1 MPRLLWLRAM
11 RKRQRKQRRLQ
22 KSLQLSSYFVFSEMN
37 MGMSWWNGQ
46 TLGFW
51 DLLRNSSGCLETVLS
66 TGVRFGCRAKF
77 EQFAEAQTTKNHMM
91 TTTNALTAVQ
101 ENAGSSGCCFLN
113 PMARVLILSTSRL
126 INFIISRICDV
137 SCFEQS
143 GWASIS
149 LREDNKEFS
158 ISMNYIQRVWW
169 GSHLVVVYLLSK

>member
-11 RKRQRKQRRLQ
+11 RKRQWKQRRLQ
-22 KSLQLSSYFVFSEMN
+22 KSLQLASYFVFSEMN
-37 MGMSWWNGQ
+37 MGMSWCNGQ

-51 DLLRNSSGCLETVLS
+51 DLLRNKSRCLETVLS
-66 TGVRFGCRAKF
+66 SAVRFGYRAKF
-77 EQFAEAQTTKNHMM
+77 EQFAEAQTTENHMM

-113 PMARVLILSTSRL
+113 PMVLILSTSRL

-137 SCFEQS
+137 SCPEQS
-143 GWASIS
+143 GWASTS
-149 LREDNKEFS
+149 LTEDHKKFL
-158 ISMNYIQRVWW
+158 ISMNYIQRVWC